1 MGHWVPGPW
10 RAPPRG
16 RSVGCVHGRRVM
28 LLVRVRVLDARGQT
42 SAEYL
47 GLLLLVAAIVAALLW
62 TGPGQAIGDKLT
74 EVVRDIAGER

>member
-1 MGHWVPGPW
+1 
-10 RAPPRG
+10 
-16 RSVGCVHGRRVM
+16 M
-28 LLVRVRVLDARGQT
+28 LLVRVRALDARGQT
-42 SAEYL
+42 AAEYL